1 MSQSHP
7 SPVPPAPLRMLEP
20 VPPEPAPFIE
30 VVPPAAEPLMVA
42 YRRGRSLVIENG
54 APVPTEY
61 CIKCGRPA
69 VKTVEISLRS
79 PVKPMTW
86 FGKRPRL
93 EVGLSRKHLDNH
105 NVAVALTW
113 SVLAVGGV
121 VLVTGVLSFSFI
133 TALVGL
139 IAMGISGLFRAAS
152 PVTSRDATEEYAT
165 LEGAGAAYLKHLPEE
180 TGE

>member
-7 SPVPPAPLRMLEP
+7 TKVPSAPLRMLEP

-30 VVPPAAEPLMVA
+30 VVPPAAEPLIVS
-42 YRRGRSLVIENG
+42 YRSGRTLIIENG
-54 APVPTEY
+54 AAIPTEF
-61 CIKCGRPA
+61 CIKSGRPA

-79 PVKPMTW
+79 PFKPMTW

-105 NVAVALTW
+105 NVAIALTW
-113 SVLAVGGV
+113 SVLAVGGL
-121 VLVTGVLSFSFI
+121 VLVTGVLSFSLI
-133 TALVGL
+133 TALVGFL
-139 IAMGISGLFRAAS
+139 AMGISGLFRAAS
-152 PVTSRDATEEYAT
+152 PVASGDATEEYAT
-165 LEGAGAAYLKHLPEE
+165 IDGAGAAYLKHLPEK